1 MRRYV
6 VPAVSGFFRSISLG
20 RERALQD
27 ILRLLTLWFKYGAVP
42 AVNEEVLR
50 GFDSIPIDTW
60 LSVTP
65 QIIARLH
72 SPITLVKRAVHILLT
87 RVAREH
93 PQGLIYPLTVA
104 AKSHSQVALAGSALR
119 VAGGG

>member
-42 AVNEEVLR
+42 AVN
-50 GFDSIPIDTW
+50 
-60 LSVTP
+60 VTYRYLPLPTVTYRYLPSP
-65 QIIARLH
+65 QVRRRAR
-72 SPITLVKRAVHILLT
+72 R
-87 RVAREH
+87 
-93 PQGLIYPLTVA
+93 Q
-104 AKSHSQVALAGSALR
+104 
-119 VAGGG
+119 